1 MAKKPGGRRRKD
13 SQNDYVHNSKGM
25 EKAQSTLK
33 EMSANMEKLSR
44 QYLELE
50 QKKKPLKFRT
60 AVVKGQLIKGTISNN
75 PDAGK
80 MEEIETQD
88 LFNNTDNQKGIVF
101 KVKLC

>member
-1 MAKKPGGRRRKD
+1 MAKKPEGRRFKD
-13 SQNDYVHNSKGM
+13 SQNDYVHDSKGM
-25 EKAQSTLK
+25 KKAQSTLK

-50 QKKKPLKFRT
+50 QKKKSLKFRT

-80 MEEIETQD
+80 MEEIDTQD

-101 KVKLC
+101 KVELC